1 MPSQRQARPKRNR
14 ARSLVLDADVDVRA
28 LCLIAPAP
36 LLAEV
41 NPRVVAAAPGR
52 TAGAAVEEI
61 ELALP
66 VIPDHEGVDMI
77 PVDVGALLGPV
88 LFGNNQVNV
97 TNRLKKLLSLLIY
110 ETLQS

>member
-41 NPRVVAAAPGR
+41 NPRVVATTPGR
-52 TAGAAVEEI
+52 TAGAAVEEV

-66 VIPDHEGVDMI
+66 VVADHEGVHVVL
-77 PVDVGALLGPV
+77 VDVGPV
-88 LFGNNQVNV
+88 ISFTEQIFES
-97 TNRLKKLLSLLIY
+97 RR
-110 ETLQS
+110 